1 MADKFLIID
10 GSSLIHRAFFALPPL
25 TNRKG
30 QHTGAVYGFLRMF
43 HKLLQDVQPR
53 WVAAA
58 FDKSRKTF
66 RSKLYADYKGQRKP
80 TPPELKEQFPLCMEV
95 LQSMGIPA
103 LELDDYEADDI
114 IGTFAKKADPEVE
127 VYIVTGDRDEL
138 QLIDGRTRVMYT
150 KKGISDIKLYDKDA
164 FAEDYEGLVPLQL
177 IDLKGLMGDTS
188 DNIPGVPGVGPKTAL
203 KLIAEYGSV
212 ENVLEHIEEIKGKS
226 LKEKLANNKEQALL
240 SKELATIYTEVPGL
254 DLALDAYA
262 LKPLEETARQLMAD
276 LEFRG
281 FFNQFGQ
288 IMGVASGAGE
298 GAAAAVPAAAENAG
312 NTADGTPAPDA
323 GAKSAANADREV
335 SLFASEAAENT
346 AAVQTDGAEPA
357 AVPGGGMDSLFGT
370 VVPAAAVKP
379 VDTAGQWQEAA
390 TAMDDAK
397 TVWFITETAGEIPDL
412 HFVTARVLYEGQEYL
427 VGGEEALAAFTQ
439 WLGSAPNPKRT
450 ADSKEVYRTCFC
462 QGTEPHNI
470 IEDITLAAYLDD
482 PGRSG
487 YALADLAWHYLG
499 QDRTPDCHTLVQVAE
514 AVGQALQD
522 KELTKLYKE
531 IELPLA
537 PVLARMELAGVAADG
552 EKLDALSK
560 EMAGQ
565 LTRLEELAREQAG
578 DPGFNPNST
587 KQLGVVLFEKLGL
600 PVIKKTKT
608 GYSTD
613 VKVLEELKGKHP
625 LVDTILQY
633 RVLAKLQSTYLE
645 GLKPLINKT
654 TGRIHTH
661 FRQTVTVTGRLSS
674 TDPNLQN
681 IPTRTETGRGIR
693 ALFVP
698 GEGYDWLM
706 SCDYSQIELRIL
718 AHVAQDPLMLEA
730 FRENQDVH
738 ARTASE
744 VFGVPLELVSHE
756 MRGRAKAVNF
766 GIVYGIS
773 DFGLAVQLGC
783 SRKEAGEFIENYLAR
798 YQGVKEYMERMKA
811 LARSQGYVSTLLGRR
826 RYLPDINNRN
836 FNLRSF
842 AERTAINTPIQGT
855 AADIMKLAM
864 LRVDAALRKSGLSSR
879 VLLQVHDELVL
890 EVKEAEREA
899 TAALVQTEMQNA
911 FKLDVPLLA
920 EVNYGK
926 DWAEAK

>member
-66 RSKLYADYKGQRKP
+66 RTKLFADYKGQRKP

-95 LQSMGIPA
+95 LESMGIPA

-114 IGTFAKKADPEVE
+114 IGTFAKKADPSVE

-138 QLIDGRTRVMYT
+138 QLIDDRTRVMYT
-150 KKGISDIKLYDKDA
+150 KKGISDIKLYDKEA

-212 ENVLEHIEEIKGKS
+212 EKVLEHIPEVKGKS
-226 LKEKLANNKEQALL
+226 LKEKLENNKEQALL
-240 SKELATIYTEVPGL
+240 SKELATICTEVPGL
-254 DLALDAYA
+254 ELDLAAYA
-262 LKPLEETARQLMAD
+262 LKPLEEKARTMMAD
-276 LEFRG
+276 LEFRN
-281 FFNQFGQ
+281 FFQQFAQ
-288 IMGVASGAGE
+288 IMGEAPALVNESNAAAGNVSNTVSASGT
-298 GAAAAVPAAAENAG
+298 V
-312 NTADGTPAPDA
+312 
-323 GAKSAANADREV
+323 ADREKSGKTGNGKTGNDDGTRTGAGQ
-335 SLFASEAAENT
+335 SLFD
-346 AAVQTDGAEPA
+346 DGM
-357 AVPGGGMDSLFGT
+357 GSLFGT
-370 VVPAAAVKP
+370 LVPAAAV
-379 VDTAGQWQEAA
+379 QEIITEAEWIGLVSRIDKEE
-390 TAMDDAK
+390 MI
-397 TVWFITETAGEIPDL
+397 WFMTETAGEIPNL
-412 HFVTARVLYEGQEYL
+412 QFASAQLLTAGQEYKIS
-427 VGGEEALAAFTQ
+427 GEALSAFTS
-439 WLGSAPNPKRT
+439 WLAEAPNPKGT
-450 ADSKEVYRTCFC
+450 TDSKEVYRICFC
-462 QGTEPHNI
+462 QKVEPHNI
-470 IEDITLAAYLDD
+470 IEDISLAAYLDD
-482 PGRSG
+482 PGRSS
-487 YALADLAWHYLG
+487 YALSDLAWHYLG
-499 QDRTPDCHTLVQVAE
+499 QDRTPDCHALAQVAE
-514 AVGQALQD
+514 ALNQALQD
-522 KELTKLYKE
+522 KELTSLYKE
-531 IELPLA
+531 MELPLA
-537 PVLARMELAGVAADG
+537 PVLARMELAGVTADG
-552 EKLDALSK
+552 QKLDMVSA
-560 EMAGQ
+560 EMAEKIRG
-565 LTRLEELAREQAG
+565 LEDLAKEQAE
-578 DPGFNPNST
+578 DPAFNPNSP

-613 VKVLEELKGKHP
+613 VKVLEELQGQHP

-633 RVLAKLQSTYLE
+633 RVLAKLHSTYLE

-661 FRQTVTVTGRLSS
+661 FQQTVTVTGRLSS

-681 IPTRTETGRGIR
+681 IPTRTEAGKGIR

-698 GEGYDWLM
+698 GPGYDWLM

-718 AHVAQDPLMLEA
+718 AHVAQDPLMLES

-744 VFGVPLELVSHE
+744 VFGVPLDLVSHE
-756 MRGRAKAVNF
+756 MRSRAKAVNF

-773 DFGLAVQLGC
+773 DFGLARQLGC

-798 YQGVKEYMERMKA
+798 YQGVKEYMERMKS
-811 LARSQGYVSTLLGRR
+811 LAREQGFVSTLLGRR

-864 LRVDAALRKSGLSSR
+864 LRVDKALQNSGLASR

-899 TAALVQTEMQNA
+899 TAALVQQEMQNA
-911 FKLDVPLLA
+911 FTLDVPLLA

-926 DWAEAK
+926 NWAAAK

>member
-53 WVAAA
+53 CVAAA

-66 RSKLYADYKGQRKP
+66 RTKLFADYKGQRKP

-95 LQSMGIPA
+95 LESMGIPA

-114 IGTFAKKADPEVE
+114 IGTFAKKADPSVE

-138 QLIDGRTRVMYT
+138 QLIDDRTRVMYT
-150 KKGISDIKLYDKDA
+150 KKGISDIKLYDKEA

-212 ENVLEHIEEIKGKS
+212 EKVLEHIPEVKGKS
-226 LKEKLANNKEQALL
+226 LKEKLENNKEQALL
-240 SKELATIYTEVPGL
+240 SKELATICTEVPGL
-254 DLALDAYA
+254 ELDLSAYS
-262 LKPLEETARQLMAD
+262 LKPLEEKARTMMAD
-276 LEFRG
+276 LEFRN
-281 FFNQFGQ
+281 FFQQFAQ
-288 IMGVASGAGE
+288 IMGEASTLANE
-298 GAAAAVPAAAENAG
+298 SNAAAG
-312 NTADGTPAPDA
+312 NVSNTVSGSGTVADGEKSGKTGNGKTGNDDGTRTEA
-323 GAKSAANADREV
+323 GQ
-335 SLFASEAAENT
+335 SLFD
-346 AAVQTDGAEPA
+346 DGM
-357 AVPGGGMDSLFGT
+357 GSLFGT
-370 VVPAAAVKP
+370 LVPAAAVKEIITEEEGIGL
-379 VDTAGQWQEAA
+379 VSRIDKEE
-390 TAMDDAK
+390 MI
-397 TVWFITETAGEIPDL
+397 WFMTETAGEIPNL
-412 HFVTARVLYEGQEYL
+412 QFASVQLLTAGQEYKIT
-427 VGGEEALAAFTQ
+427 GEALSAFTS
-439 WLGSAPNPKRT
+439 WLAEAPNPKGT
-450 ADSKEVYRTCFC
+450 TDSKEVYRICFC
-462 QGTEPHNI
+462 QKVEPHNI
-470 IEDITLAAYLDD
+470 IEDISLAAYLDD
-482 PGRSG
+482 PGRSS
-487 YALADLAWHYLG
+487 YALSDLAWHYLG
-499 QDRTPDCHTLVQVAE
+499 QDRTPDCHALAQVAG
-514 AVGQALQD
+514 ALNQALQD
-522 KELTKLYKE
+522 KELTSLYKE
-531 IELPLA
+531 MELPLA
-537 PVLARMELAGVAADG
+537 PVLARMELAGVTADG
-552 EKLDALSK
+552 QKLDMVSA
-560 EMAGQ
+560 EMAEKIRG
-565 LTRLEELAREQAG
+565 LEDLAKEQAE
-578 DPGFNPNST
+578 DPAFNPNSP

-613 VKVLEELKGKHP
+613 VKVLEELQGQHP

-633 RVLAKLQSTYLE
+633 RVLAKLHSTYLE

-661 FRQTVTVTGRLSS
+661 FQQTVTVTGRLSS

-681 IPTRTETGRGIR
+681 IPTRTEAGKGIR

-698 GEGYDWLM
+698 GPGYDWLM

-718 AHVAQDPLMLEA
+718 AHVAQDPLMLGS

-744 VFGVPLELVSHE
+744 VFGVPLDLVSHE
-756 MRGRAKAVNF
+756 MRSRAKAVNF

-773 DFGLAVQLGC
+773 DFGLARQLGC

-798 YQGVKEYMERMKA
+798 YQGVKEYMERMKS
-811 LARSQGYVSTLLGRR
+811 LAREQGFVSTLLGRR

-864 LRVDAALRKSGLSSR
+864 LRVDKALQNSGLASR

-899 TAALVQTEMQNA
+899 TAALVQQEMQNA
-911 FKLDVPLLA
+911 FTLDVPLLA

-926 DWAEAK
+926 NWAAAK

>member
-1 MADKFLIID
+1 MSDKFLVID

-25 TNRKG
+25 TTRKG

-43 HKLLQDVQPR
+43 HKLLQDVKPR

-58 FDKSRKTF
+58 FDKSRITF
-66 RSKLYADYKGQRKP
+66 RTKLYADYKGQRKP

-95 LQSMGIPA
+95 LRSMGVPA

-114 IGTFAKKADPEVE
+114 IGTFAKKLDPGLEVF
-127 VYIVTGDRDEL
+127 IVTGDRDEL
-138 QLIDGRTRVMYT
+138 QLIDDRTRVMYT
-150 KKGISDIKLYDKDA
+150 KKGISDIKLYDKES

-212 ENVLEHIEEIKGKS
+212 ENVMSHIEEVKGKS

-254 DLALDAYA
+254 DLTLDAYT
-262 LKPLEETARQLMAD
+262 LKPLEGKTRQLMAD

-288 IMGVASGAGE
+288 IMGIASDVERGVAGGTEAE
-298 GAAAAVPAAAENAG
+298 GMKPAVKSVVPGNAAAGNMEKLFAAADNRNARNAG
-312 NTADGTPAPDA
+312 PETALVPDDGM
-323 GAKSAANADREV
+323 G
-335 SLFASEAAENT
+335 
-346 AAVQTDGAEPA
+346 
-357 AVPGGGMDSLFGT
+357 SLFGT
-370 VVPAAAVKP
+370 VVPAAQVKEI
-379 VDTAGQWQEAA
+379 DFAAQWQEVA
-390 TAMDDAK
+390 TEIDADPSAM
-397 TVWFITETAGEIPDL
+397 VWFMTETTGEIPHL
-412 HFVTARVLYEGQEYL
+412 QFAAARVLCGDREYL
-427 VGGEEALAAFTQ
+427 VSGSEALASFTG
-439 WLGSAPNPKRT
+439 WLAEAPNPKGT
-450 ADSKEVYRTCFC
+450 ADSKEVFRTCFC
-462 QGTEPHNI
+462 QGVEPQNI
-470 IEDITLAAYLDD
+470 IEDIVLGAYLDD
-482 PGRSG
+482 PGRSS
-487 YALADLAWHYLG
+487 YALADIAWHYLG
-499 QDRTPDCHTLVQVAE
+499 QDREPDCHTLVCVAE
-514 AVGQALQD
+514 AVNQALVD
-522 KELTKLYKE
+522 KELTQLYKE

-537 PVLARMELAGVAADG
+537 SVLARMELAGVAAD
-552 EKLDALSK
+552 EKKLDALSRD
-560 EMAGQ
+560 MAGK
-565 LTRLEELAREQAG
+565 LARLEDLAKEQAG
-578 DPGFNPNST
+578 DPGFNPNSP

-600 PVIKKTKT
+600 PVVKKTKT

-613 VKVLEELKGKHP
+613 VKVLEELRGKHP

-633 RVLAKLQSTYLE
+633 RALAKLHSTYLE
-645 GLKPLINKT
+645 GLKPLINRT

-661 FRQTVTVTGRLSS
+661 FQQTVTVTGRLSS

-718 AHVAQDPLMLEA
+718 AHVAQDPLMLES

-744 VFGVPLELVSHE
+744 VFGMPLDQVSPE
-756 MRGRAKAVNF
+756 MRRRAKAVNF

-783 SRKEAGEFIENYLAR
+783 SRQEAGEFIKN
-798 YQGVKEYMERMKA
+798 
-811 LARSQGYVSTLLGRR
+811 
-826 RYLPDINNRN
+826 
-836 FNLRSF
+836 
-842 AERTAINTPIQGT
+842 
-855 AADIMKLAM
+855 
-864 LRVDAALRKSGLSSR
+864 
-879 VLLQVHDELVL
+879 
-890 EVKEAEREA
+890 
-899 TAALVQTEMQNA
+899 
-911 FKLDVPLLA
+911 
-920 EVNYGK
+920 
-926 DWAEAK
+926 

>member
-66 RSKLYADYKGQRKP
+66 RNKLFADYKGQRKP

-114 IGTFAKKADPEVE
+114 IGTFAKKADPAVE

-150 KKGISDIKLYDKDA
+150 KKGISDIKLYDEAA
-164 FAEDYEGLVPLQL
+164 FAEYYEGLVPLQL

-212 ENVLEHIEEIKGKS
+212 ENVLEHVEEIKGKS
-226 LKEKLANNKEQALL
+226 LQDKLSNNKEQALL

-254 DLALDAYA
+254 DLVMDSYT
-262 LKPLEETARQLMAD
+262 LKPLEEKARQMLAD

-281 FFNQFGQ
+281 FFDQFGQ
-288 IMGVASGAGE
+288 IMGI
-298 GAAAAVPAAAENAG
+298 AAEAG
-312 NTADGTPAPDA
+312 DGAVTEDTASAPD
-323 GAKSAANADREV
+323 E
-335 SLFASEAAENT
+335 
-346 AAVQTDGAEPA
+346 
-357 AVPGGGMDSLFGT
+357 GMGSLFGT
-370 VVPAAAVKP
+370 IVPAAAVKQI
-379 VDTAGQWQEAA
+379 DTAIQWQEAA
-390 TAMDDAK
+390 AVMNSSQI
-397 TVWFITETAGEIPDL
+397 VWFLAKTAGEIPNL
-412 HFVTARVLYEGQEYL
+412 RFAAVRVLYEGQEYCIS
-427 VGGEEALAAFTQ
+427 GAEALAAFTR
-439 WLGSAPNPKRT
+439 WLGSAPNPKGT
-450 ADSKEVYRTCFC
+450 AGSKEVYRTCYC
-462 QGTEPHNI
+462 QGVEPQNI

-487 YALADLAWHYLG
+487 YALGDLAWHYLG
-499 QDRTPDCHTLVQVAE
+499 QDRTEDCHTLAKVAE
-514 AVGQALQD
+514 AVKQALQD
-522 KELTKLYKE
+522 KELIKVYKE

-537 PVLARMELAGVAADG
+537 PVLAQMELAGVTVD
-552 EKLDALSK
+552 EKKLDSVSSD
-560 EMAGQ
+560 MAKQ
-565 LTRLEELAREQAG
+565 LDHLEELAREQAG

-645 GLKPLINKT
+645 GMKPLINKT

-681 IPTRTETGRGIR
+681 IPTRTEIGRGIR
-693 ALFVP
+693 TLFVP
-698 GEGYDWLM
+698 GKEYDWLM

-718 AHVAQDPLMLEA
+718 AHVAQDPLMLES

-798 YQGVKEYMERMKA
+798 YKGVKEYMEGMKA

-864 LRVDAALRKSGLSSR
+864 LRVDTALRQSGLSSR

-926 DWAEAK
+926 DWADAK

>member
-1 MADKFLIID
+1 MSDKFLVID

-25 TNRKG
+25 TTRKG

-43 HKLLQDVQPR
+43 HKLLQDVKPR

-66 RSKLYADYKGQRKP
+66 RTKLYADYKGQRKP

-114 IGTFAKKADPEVE
+114 IGTFAKKADPSVE

-138 QLIDGRTRVMYT
+138 QLIDDRTRVMYT
-150 KKGISDIKLYDKDA
+150 KKGISDIKLYDKAA

-203 KLIAEYGSV
+203 KLIGEYGSV
-212 ENVLEHIEEIKGKS
+212 ENVLEHVEEVKGKS
-226 LKEKLANNKEQALL
+226 LKEKLAGNKEQALL

-254 DLALDAYA
+254 DLQLDSYA
-262 LKPLEETARQLMAD
+262 LKPLEEKARQLLAD

-288 IMGVASGAGE
+288 IMGVAEGVDVPSAVAARGNVSSSDSSVAKNENTQKGAAE
-298 GAAAAVPAAAENAG
+298 GNLFAAAASGNGAENQS
-312 NTADGTPAPDA
+312 ADINRV
-323 GAKSAANADREV
+323 SAVAD
-335 SLFASEAAENT
+335 
-346 AAVQTDGAEPA
+346 DGM
-357 AVPGGGMDSLFGT
+357 GSLFGT
-370 VVPAAAVKP
+370 VVAAAEVKKIGF
-379 VDTAGQWQEAA
+379 AAQWQEAA
-390 TAMDDAK
+390 ASMDPSQM
-397 TVWFITETAGEIPDL
+397 VWFMTETAGEIPNL
-412 HFVTARVLYEGQEYL
+412 QFISARVLCGEQEYL
-427 VGGEEALAAFTQ
+427 LSGTEALVAFTQ
-439 WLGSAPNPKRT
+439 WLGKAPNPKGT
-450 ADSKEVYRTCFC
+450 AGSKEVFRTCFC
-462 QGTEPHNI
+462 QHVEPVNI

-487 YALADLAWHYLG
+487 YALTDLAWHYLG
-499 QDRTPDCHTLVQVAE
+499 QDRTPDCHTLVRVAE
-514 AVGQALQD
+514 VVKQALQD
-522 KELTKLYKE
+522 KELTNLYKE

-537 PVLARMELAGVAADG
+537 RVLAKLELAGVSVD
-552 EKLDALSK
+552 ETKLDTMSR
-560 EMAGQ
+560 EMAKNILG
-565 LTRLEELAREQAG
+565 LEELARLQAE
-578 DPGFNPNST
+578 DPGFNPNSP

-613 VKVLEELKGKHP
+613 VKVLEELRDKHP
-625 LVDTILQY
+625 LVETILQY

-645 GLKPLINKT
+645 GLKPLINRT

-661 FRQTVTVTGRLSS
+661 FQQTVTVTGRLSS

-681 IPTRTETGRGIR
+681 IPTRTDIGREIR

-718 AHVAQDPLMLEA
+718 AHVAQDPLMLES

-744 VFGVPLELVSHE
+744 VFGMPLDQVSPE
-756 MRGRAKAVNF
+756 MRRRAKAVNF

-783 SRKEAGEFIENYLAR
+783 SRQEAGEFIKHYLER
-798 YQGVKEYMERMKA
+798 YQGVKEYMERIKA

-864 LRVDAALRKSGLSSR
+864 LRVDAALQQSGLSSR

-920 EVNYGK
+920 DVNYGK
-926 DWAEAK
+926 DWASAK

>member
-66 RSKLYADYKGQRKP
+66 RTKLFADYKGQRKP

-95 LQSMGIPA
+95 LESMGIPA

-114 IGTFAKKADPEVE
+114 IGTFAKKADPSVE

-138 QLIDGRTRVMYT
+138 QLIDDRTRVMYT
-150 KKGISDIKLYDKDA
+150 KKGISDIKLYDKEA

-212 ENVLEHIEEIKGKS
+212 EKVLEHIPEVKGKS
-226 LKEKLANNKEQALL
+226 LKEKLENNKEQALL
-240 SKELATIYTEVPGL
+240 SKELATICTEVPGL
-254 DLALDAYA
+254 ELDLSAYA
-262 LKPLEETARQLMAD
+262 LKPLEEKARTMMAD
-276 LEFRG
+276 LEFRN
-281 FFNQFGQ
+281 FFQQFAQ
-288 IMGVASGAGE
+288 IMGEAPTMANESNAAAGNVSNTVSGSGTVADGEKRGKTGNGKTGNDDETRTGAGQ
-298 GAAAAVPAAAENAG
+298 
-312 NTADGTPAPDA
+312 
-323 GAKSAANADREV
+323 
-335 SLFASEAAENT
+335 SLFD
-346 AAVQTDGAEPA
+346 DGM
-357 AVPGGGMDSLFGT
+357 GSLFGT
-370 VVPAAAVKP
+370 LVPAAAV
-379 VDTAGQWQEAA
+379 QEIA
-390 TAMDDAK
+390 TEAEWIRLVSRIDKEEMI
-397 TVWFITETAGEIPDL
+397 WFMTETAGEIPDL
-412 HFVTARVLYEGQEYL
+412 QFASAQLLTAGQEYKIT
-427 VGGEEALAAFTQ
+427 GEALSAFTS
-439 WLGSAPNPKRT
+439 WLAEATNPKGT
-450 ADSKEVYRTCFC
+450 TDSKEVYRICFC
-462 QGTEPHNI
+462 QKVEPRNI
-470 IEDITLAAYLDD
+470 IEDISLAAYLDD
-482 PGRSG
+482 PGRSS
-487 YALADLAWHYLG
+487 YALSDLAWHYLG
-499 QDRTPDCHTLVQVAE
+499 QDRTPDCHALAQVAE
-514 AVGQALQD
+514 ALNQALQD
-522 KELTKLYKE
+522 KELTSLYKE
-531 IELPLA
+531 MELPLA
-537 PVLARMELAGVAADG
+537 PVLARMELAGVTADG
-552 EKLDALSK
+552 QKLDMVSA
-560 EMAGQ
+560 EMAEKIRG
-565 LTRLEELAREQAG
+565 LEDLAKEQAE
-578 DPGFNPNST
+578 DPAFNPNSP

-613 VKVLEELKGKHP
+613 VKVLEELQGQHP

-633 RVLAKLQSTYLE
+633 RVLAKLHSTYLE

-661 FRQTVTVTGRLSS
+661 FQQTVTVTGRLSS

-681 IPTRTETGRGIR
+681 IPTRTEAGKGIR

-698 GEGYDWLM
+698 GPGYDWLM

-718 AHVAQDPLMLEA
+718 AHVAQDPLMLES

-744 VFGVPLELVSHE
+744 VFGVPLDLVSHE
-756 MRGRAKAVNF
+756 MRSRAKAVNF

-773 DFGLAVQLGC
+773 DFGLARQLGC

-798 YQGVKEYMERMKA
+798 YQGVKEYMERMKS
-811 LARSQGYVSTLLGRR
+811 LAREQGFVSTLLGRR

-864 LRVDAALRKSGLSSR
+864 LRVDKALQNSGLASR

-899 TAALVQTEMQNA
+899 TAALVQQEMQNA
-911 FKLDVPLLA
+911 FTLDVPLLA
-920 EVNYGK
+920 EVSYGK
-926 DWAEAK
+926 DWADAK

>member
-66 RSKLYADYKGQRKP
+66 RTKLFADYKGQRKP

-95 LQSMGIPA
+95 LRSMGIPA

-114 IGTFAKKADPEVE
+114 IGTFAKKADPSVE

-138 QLIDGRTRVMYT
+138 QLIDDRTRVMYT
-150 KKGISDIKLYDKDA
+150 KKGISDIKLYDKEA

-212 ENVLEHIEEIKGKS
+212 EKVLEHIPEVKGKS
-226 LKEKLANNKEQALL
+226 LKEKLENNKEQALL
-240 SKELATIYTEVPGL
+240 SKELATICTEVPGL
-254 DLALDAYA
+254 ELDLAAYA
-262 LKPLEETARQLMAD
+262 LKPLEEKARTMMAD
-276 LEFRG
+276 LEFRN
-281 FFNQFGQ
+281 FFQQFAQ
-288 IMGVASGAGE
+288 IMGEASALVNESNAAAGNVIEAVSASGD
-298 GAAAAVPAAAENAG
+298 V
-312 NTADGTPAPDA
+312 
-323 GAKSAANADREV
+323 ADREKRGKTGNGKTGNDDGTRTGAGQ
-335 SLFASEAAENT
+335 SLFD
-346 AAVQTDGAEPA
+346 DGM
-357 AVPGGGMDSLFGT
+357 GSLFGT
-370 VVPAAAVKP
+370 LVPAAAV
-379 VDTAGQWQEAA
+379 QEIITEAEWIGLVSRIDKEE
-390 TAMDDAK
+390 MI
-397 TVWFITETAGEIPDL
+397 WFMTETAGEIPDL
-412 HFVTARVLYEGQEYL
+412 QFASAQLLTAGQEYKIT
-427 VGGEEALAAFTQ
+427 GEALSAFTS
-439 WLGSAPNPKRT
+439 WLAEAPNPKGT
-450 ADSKEVYRTCFC
+450 TDSKEVYRICFC
-462 QGTEPHNI
+462 QKVEPRNI
-470 IEDITLAAYLDD
+470 IEDISLAAYLDD
-482 PGRSG
+482 PGRSS
-487 YALADLAWHYLG
+487 YALSDLAWHYLG
-499 QDRTPDCHTLVQVAE
+499 QDRTPDCHALAQVAE
-514 AVGQALQD
+514 ALNQALQD
-522 KELTKLYKE
+522 KELTSLYKE
-531 IELPLA
+531 MELPLA
-537 PVLARMELAGVAADG
+537 PVLARMELAGVTADG
-552 EKLDALSK
+552 QKLDMVSR
-560 EMAGQ
+560 EMAEKIRG
-565 LTRLEELAREQAG
+565 LEDLAKEQAE
-578 DPGFNPNST
+578 DPAFNPNSP

-613 VKVLEELKGKHP
+613 VKVLEELQGQHP

-633 RVLAKLQSTYLE
+633 RVLAKLHSTYLE

-661 FRQTVTVTGRLSS
+661 FQQTVTVTGRLSS

-681 IPTRTETGRGIR
+681 IPTRTEAGKGIR

-698 GEGYDWLM
+698 GLGYDWLM

-718 AHVAQDPLMLEA
+718 AHVAQDPLMLES

-744 VFGVPLELVSHE
+744 VFGVPLNLVSHE
-756 MRGRAKAVNF
+756 MRSRAKAVNF

-773 DFGLAVQLGC
+773 DFGLARQLGC

-798 YQGVKEYMERMKA
+798 YQGVKEYMERMKS
-811 LARSQGYVSTLLGRR
+811 LAREQGFVSTLLGRR

-864 LRVDAALRKSGLSSR
+864 LRVDKALQNSGLASR

-899 TAALVQTEMQNA
+899 TAALVQQEMQNA
-911 FKLDVPLLA
+911 FTLDVPLLA

-926 DWAEAK
+926 NWAAAK

>member
-66 RSKLYADYKGQRKP
+66 RTKLFADYKGQRKP

-95 LQSMGIPA
+95 LRSMGIPA

-114 IGTFAKKADPEVE
+114 IGTFAKKADPSVE

-138 QLIDGRTRVMYT
+138 QLIDDRTRVMYT
-150 KKGISDIKLYDKDA
+150 KKGISDIKLYDKEA

-212 ENVLEHIEEIKGKS
+212 EKVLEHIPEVKGKS
-226 LKEKLANNKEQALL
+226 LKEKLENNKEQALL
-240 SKELATIYTEVPGL
+240 SKELATICTEVPGL
-254 DLALDAYA
+254 ELDLSAYA
-262 LKPLEETARQLMAD
+262 LKPLEEKARTMMAD
-276 LEFRG
+276 LEFRN
-281 FFNQFGQ
+281 FFQQFAQ
-288 IMGVASGAGE
+288 IMGEASALVNESNAAAGNMSNTVSASGD
-298 GAAAAVPAAAENAG
+298 V
-312 NTADGTPAPDA
+312 ADGEKSGKTGNGKTGNDDETRTGA
-323 GAKSAANADREV
+323 GQ
-335 SLFASEAAENT
+335 SLFD
-346 AAVQTDGAEPA
+346 DGM
-357 AVPGGGMDSLFGT
+357 GSLFGT
-370 VVPAAAVKP
+370 LVPAAAV
-379 VDTAGQWQEAA
+379 QEIA
-390 TAMDDAK
+390 TEAEWIRLVSRIHKEEMI
-397 TVWFITETAGEIPDL
+397 WFMTETAGEIPNL
-412 HFVTARVLYEGQEYL
+412 QFASAQLLTAGQEYKIT
-427 VGGEEALAAFTQ
+427 GEALSAFTS
-439 WLGSAPNPKRT
+439 WLAEAPNPKGT
-450 ADSKEVYRTCFC
+450 TDSKEVYRICFC
-462 QGTEPHNI
+462 QKVEPRNI
-470 IEDITLAAYLDD
+470 IEDISLAAYLDD
-482 PGRSG
+482 PGRSS
-487 YALADLAWHYLG
+487 YALSDLAWHYLG
-499 QDRTPDCHTLVQVAE
+499 QDRTPDCHALAQVAE
-514 AVGQALQD
+514 ALNQALQD
-522 KELTKLYKE
+522 KELTSLYKE
-531 IELPLA
+531 MELPLA
-537 PVLARMELAGVAADG
+537 PVLARMELAGVTADG
-552 EKLDALSK
+552 QKLDMVSA
-560 EMAGQ
+560 EMAEKIRG
-565 LTRLEELAREQAG
+565 LEDLAKEQAE
-578 DPGFNPNST
+578 DPGFNPNSP

-600 PVIKKTKT
+600 PVVKKTKT

-613 VKVLEELKGKHP
+613 VKVLEELQGQHP

-633 RVLAKLQSTYLE
+633 RVLAKLHSTYLE

-661 FRQTVTVTGRLSS
+661 FQQTVTVTGRLSS

-681 IPTRTETGRGIR
+681 IPTRTEAGKGIR

-698 GEGYDWLM
+698 GPGYDWLM

-718 AHVAQDPLMLEA
+718 AHVAQDPLMLES

-744 VFGVPLELVSHE
+744 VFGVPLDLVSHE
-756 MRGRAKAVNF
+756 MRSRAKAVNF

-773 DFGLAVQLGC
+773 DFGLARQLGC

-798 YQGVKEYMERMKA
+798 YQGVKEYMERMKS
-811 LARSQGYVSTLLGRR
+811 LAREQGFVSTLLGRR

-864 LRVDAALRKSGLSSR
+864 LRVDKALQNSGLASR

-899 TAALVQTEMQNA
+899 TAALVQQEMQNA
-911 FKLDVPLLA
+911 FTLDVPLLA
-920 EVNYGK
+920 EVSYGK
-926 DWAEAK
+926 DWADAK

>member
-1 MADKFLIID
+1 MSDKFLVID

-25 TNRKG
+25 TTRKG

-43 HKLLQDVQPR
+43 HKLLQDVKPR

-58 FDKSRKTF
+58 FDKSRITF
-66 RSKLYADYKGQRKP
+66 RTKLYADYKGQRKP

-95 LQSMGIPA
+95 LRSMGVPA

-114 IGTFAKKADPEVE
+114 IGTFAKKLDPGLEVF
-127 VYIVTGDRDEL
+127 IVTGDRDEL
-138 QLIDGRTRVMYT
+138 QLIDDRTRVMYT
-150 KKGISDIKLYDKDA
+150 KKGISDIKLYDKES

-212 ENVLEHIEEIKGKS
+212 ENVMSHIEEVKGKS

-254 DLALDAYA
+254 DLTLDAYT
-262 LKPLEETARQLMAD
+262 LKPLEGKTRQLMAD

-288 IMGVASGAGE
+288 IMGIASDVERGVAGGTEAE
-298 GAAAAVPAAAENAG
+298 GMKPAVKSVVPGNAAAGNMEKLFAAADNRNARNAG
-312 NTADGTPAPDA
+312 PETALVPDDGM
-323 GAKSAANADREV
+323 G
-335 SLFASEAAENT
+335 
-346 AAVQTDGAEPA
+346 
-357 AVPGGGMDSLFGT
+357 SLFGT
-370 VVPAAAVKP
+370 VVPAAQVKEI
-379 VDTAGQWQEAA
+379 DFAAQWQEVA
-390 TAMDDAK
+390 TEIDADPSAM
-397 TVWFITETAGEIPDL
+397 VWFMTETTGEIPHL
-412 HFVTARVLYEGQEYL
+412 QFAAARVLCGDREYL
-427 VGGEEALAAFTQ
+427 VSGSEALASFTG
-439 WLGSAPNPKRT
+439 WLAEAPNPKGT
-450 ADSKEVYRTCFC
+450 ADSKEVFRTCFC
-462 QGTEPHNI
+462 QGVEPQNI
-470 IEDITLAAYLDD
+470 IEDIVLGAYLDD
-482 PGRSG
+482 PGRSS
-487 YALADLAWHYLG
+487 YALADIAWHYLG
-499 QDRTPDCHTLVQVAE
+499 QDREPDCHTLVCVAE
-514 AVGQALQD
+514 AVNQALVD
-522 KELTKLYKE
+522 KELTQLYKE

-537 PVLARMELAGVAADG
+537 SVLARMELAGVAAD
-552 EKLDALSK
+552 EKKLDALSRD
-560 EMAGQ
+560 MAGK
-565 LTRLEELAREQAG
+565 LARLEDLAKEQAG
-578 DPGFNPNST
+578 DPGFNPNSP

-600 PVIKKTKT
+600 PVVKKTKT

-613 VKVLEELKGKHP
+613 VKVLEELRAKHP

-633 RVLAKLQSTYLE
+633 RALAKPHSTYLV
-645 GLKPLINKT
+645 GLKPLINRT

-661 FRQTVTVTGRLSS
+661 FQQTVTVTGRLSS

-698 GEGYDWLM
+698 GEGYDWLL

-718 AHVAQDPLMLEA
+718 AHVSQDPLMLES

-744 VFGVPLELVSHE
+744 VFGVPLDLVSHE

-783 SRKEAGEFIENYLAR
+783 SRKEASEFIENYLSR
-798 YQGVKEYMERMKA
+798 YKGVKEYMERMKA
-811 LARSQGYVSTLLGRR
+811 LARSQGYVTTLLGRR

-864 LRVDAALRKSGLSSR
+864 LRVDAALRKSGLSFQ

-899 TAALVQTEMQNA
+899 AAALVQTEMQNA

-926 DWAEAK
+926 DWASAK

>member
-66 RSKLYADYKGQRKP
+66 RTKLFADYKGQRKP

-95 LQSMGIPA
+95 LESMGIPA

-114 IGTFAKKADPEVE
+114 IGTFAKKADPSVE

-138 QLIDGRTRVMYT
+138 QLIDDRTRVMYT
-150 KKGISDIKLYDKDA
+150 KKGISDIKLYDKEA

-212 ENVLEHIEEIKGKS
+212 EKVLEHIPEVKGKS
-226 LKEKLANNKEQALL
+226 LKEKLENNKEQALL
-240 SKELATIYTEVPGL
+240 SKELATICTEVPGL
-254 DLALDAYA
+254 ELDLSAYS
-262 LKPLEETARQLMAD
+262 LKPLEEKARTMMAD
-276 LEFRG
+276 LEFRN
-281 FFNQFGQ
+281 FFQQFAQ
-288 IMGVASGAGE
+288 IMGEASALVNE
-298 GAAAAVPAAAENAG
+298 SNAAAG
-312 NTADGTPAPDA
+312 NVSNTVSGSGTVADGEKSGKTGNGKTGNDDGTRTEA
-323 GAKSAANADREV
+323 GQ
-335 SLFASEAAENT
+335 SLFD
-346 AAVQTDGAEPA
+346 DGM
-357 AVPGGGMDSLFGT
+357 GSLFGT
-370 VVPAAAVKP
+370 LVPAAAVKEIITEEEWIGL
-379 VDTAGQWQEAA
+379 VSRIDKEE
-390 TAMDDAK
+390 MI
-397 TVWFITETAGEIPDL
+397 WFMTETAGEIPNL
-412 HFVTARVLYEGQEYL
+412 QFASVQLLTAGQEYKIT
-427 VGGEEALAAFTQ
+427 GEALSAFTS
-439 WLGSAPNPKRT
+439 WLAEAPNPKGT
-450 ADSKEVYRTCFC
+450 TDSKEVYRICFC
-462 QGTEPHNI
+462 QKVEPHNI
-470 IEDITLAAYLDD
+470 IEDISLAAYLDD
-482 PGRSG
+482 PGRSS
-487 YALADLAWHYLG
+487 YALSDLAWHYLG
-499 QDRTPDCHTLVQVAE
+499 QDRTPDCHALAQVAE
-514 AVGQALQD
+514 ALNQALQD
-522 KELTKLYKE
+522 KELTSLYKE
-531 IELPLA
+531 MELPLA
-537 PVLARMELAGVAADG
+537 PVLARMELAGVTADG
-552 EKLDALSK
+552 QKLDMVSA
-560 EMAGQ
+560 EMAEKIRG
-565 LTRLEELAREQAG
+565 LEDLAKEQAE
-578 DPGFNPNST
+578 DPAFNPNSP

-613 VKVLEELKGKHP
+613 VKVLEELQGQHP

-633 RVLAKLQSTYLE
+633 RVLAKLHSTYLE

-661 FRQTVTVTGRLSS
+661 FQQTVTVTGRLSS

-681 IPTRTETGRGIR
+681 IPTRTEAGKGIR

-698 GEGYDWLM
+698 GPGYDWLM

-718 AHVAQDPLMLEA
+718 AHVAQDPLMLES

-744 VFGVPLELVSHE
+744 VFGVPLDLVSHE
-756 MRGRAKAVNF
+756 MRSRAKAVNF

-773 DFGLAVQLGC
+773 DFGLARQLGC

-798 YQGVKEYMERMKA
+798 YQGVKEYMERMKS
-811 LARSQGYVSTLLGRR
+811 LAREQGFVSTLLGRR

-864 LRVDAALRKSGLSSR
+864 LRVDKALQNSGLASR

-899 TAALVQTEMQNA
+899 TAALVQQEMQNA
-911 FKLDVPLLA
+911 FTLDVPLLA

-926 DWAEAK
+926 NWAAAK

>member
-66 RSKLYADYKGQRKP
+66 RTKLFADYKGQRKP

-95 LQSMGIPA
+95 LESMGIPA

-114 IGTFAKKADPEVE
+114 IGTFAKKADPSVE

-138 QLIDGRTRVMYT
+138 QLIDDRTRVMYT
-150 KKGISDIKLYDKDA
+150 KKGISDIKLYDKEA

-212 ENVLEHIEEIKGKS
+212 EKVLEHIPEVKGKS
-226 LKEKLANNKEQALL
+226 LKEKLENNKEQALL
-240 SKELATIYTEVPGL
+240 SKELATICTEVPGL
-254 DLALDAYA
+254 ELDLSAYS
-262 LKPLEETARQLMAD
+262 LKPLEEKARTMMAD
-276 LEFRG
+276 LEFRN
-281 FFNQFGQ
+281 FFQQFAQ
-288 IMGVASGAGE
+288 IMGEASTLANE
-298 GAAAAVPAAAENAG
+298 SNAAAG
-312 NTADGTPAPDA
+312 NVSNTVSGSGTVADGEKSGKTGNGKTGNDDGTRTEA
-323 GAKSAANADREV
+323 GQ
-335 SLFASEAAENT
+335 SLFD
-346 AAVQTDGAEPA
+346 DGM
-357 AVPGGGMDSLFGT
+357 GSLFGT
-370 VVPAAAVKP
+370 LVPAAAVKEIITEEEWIGL
-379 VDTAGQWQEAA
+379 VSRIDKEE
-390 TAMDDAK
+390 MI
-397 TVWFITETAGEIPDL
+397 WFMTETAGEIPNL
-412 HFVTARVLYEGQEYL
+412 QFASVQLLTAGQEYKIT
-427 VGGEEALAAFTQ
+427 GEALSAFTS
-439 WLGSAPNPKRT
+439 WLAEAPNPKGT
-450 ADSKEVYRTCFC
+450 TDSKEVYRICFC
-462 QGTEPHNI
+462 QKVEPHNI
-470 IEDITLAAYLDD
+470 IEDISLAAYLDD
-482 PGRSG
+482 PGRSS
-487 YALADLAWHYLG
+487 YALSDLAWHYLG
-499 QDRTPDCHTLVQVAE
+499 QDRTPDCHALAQVAE
-514 AVGQALQD
+514 ALNQALQD
-522 KELTKLYKE
+522 KELTSLYKE
-531 IELPLA
+531 MELPLA
-537 PVLARMELAGVAADG
+537 PVLARMELAGVTADG
-552 EKLDALSK
+552 QKLDMVSA
-560 EMAGQ
+560 EMAEKIRG
-565 LTRLEELAREQAG
+565 LEDLAKEQAE
-578 DPGFNPNST
+578 DPAFNPNSP

-600 PVIKKTKT
+600 PVVKKTKT

-613 VKVLEELKGKHP
+613 VKVLEELQGQHP

-633 RVLAKLQSTYLE
+633 RVLAKLHSTYLE

-661 FRQTVTVTGRLSS
+661 FQQTVTVTGRLSS

-681 IPTRTETGRGIR
+681 IPTRTEAGKGIR

-698 GEGYDWLM
+698 GPGYDWLM

-718 AHVAQDPLMLEA
+718 AHVAQDPLMLES

-744 VFGVPLELVSHE
+744 VFGVPLDLVSHE
-756 MRGRAKAVNF
+756 MRSRAKAVNF

-773 DFGLAVQLGC
+773 DFGLARQLGC

-798 YQGVKEYMERMKA
+798 YQGVKEYMERMKS
-811 LARSQGYVSTLLGRR
+811 LAREQGFVSTLLGRR
-826 RYLPDINNRN
+826 RYLLDINNRN

-864 LRVDAALRKSGLSSR
+864 LRVDKALQNSGLASR

-899 TAALVQTEMQNA
+899 TAALVQQEMQNA
-911 FKLDVPLLA
+911 FTLDVPLLA

-926 DWAEAK
+926 NWAAAK

>member
-66 RSKLYADYKGQRKP
+66 RTKLFADYKGQRKP

-95 LQSMGIPA
+95 LESMGIPA

-114 IGTFAKKADPEVE
+114 IGTFAKKADPSVE

-138 QLIDGRTRVMYT
+138 QLIDDRTRVMYT
-150 KKGISDIKLYDKDA
+150 KKGISDIKLYDKEA

-212 ENVLEHIEEIKGKS
+212 EKVLEHIPEVKGKS
-226 LKEKLANNKEQALL
+226 LKEKLENNKEQALL
-240 SKELATIYTEVPGL
+240 SKELATICTEVPGL
-254 DLALDAYA
+254 ELDLSAYA
-262 LKPLEETARQLMAD
+262 LKPLEEKARTMMAD
-276 LEFRG
+276 LEFRN
-281 FFNQFGQ
+281 FFQQFAQ
-288 IMGVASGAGE
+288 IMGEAPTMANESNAAAGNVSNTVSGSGTVADGEKRGKTGNGKTGNDDETRTGAGQ
-298 GAAAAVPAAAENAG
+298 
-312 NTADGTPAPDA
+312 
-323 GAKSAANADREV
+323 
-335 SLFASEAAENT
+335 SLFD
-346 AAVQTDGAEPA
+346 DGM
-357 AVPGGGMDSLFGT
+357 GSLFGT
-370 VVPAAAVKP
+370 LVPAAAV
-379 VDTAGQWQEAA
+379 QEIA
-390 TAMDDAK
+390 TEAEWIRLVSRIDKEEMI
-397 TVWFITETAGEIPDL
+397 WFMTETAGEIPDL
-412 HFVTARVLYEGQEYL
+412 QFASAQLLTAGQEYKIT
-427 VGGEEALAAFTQ
+427 GEALSAFTS
-439 WLGSAPNPKRT
+439 WLAEATNPKGT
-450 ADSKEVYRTCFC
+450 TDSKEVYRICFC
-462 QGTEPHNI
+462 QKVEPRNI
-470 IEDITLAAYLDD
+470 IEDISLAAYLDD
-482 PGRSG
+482 PGRSS
-487 YALADLAWHYLG
+487 YALSDLAWHYLG
-499 QDRTPDCHTLVQVAE
+499 QDRTPDCHALAQVAE
-514 AVGQALQD
+514 ALNQALQD
-522 KELTKLYKE
+522 KELTSLYKE
-531 IELPLA
+531 MELPLA
-537 PVLARMELAGVAADG
+537 PVLARMELAGVTADG
-552 EKLDALSK
+552 QKLDMVSA
-560 EMAGQ
+560 EMAEKIRG
-565 LTRLEELAREQAG
+565 LEDLAKEQAE
-578 DPGFNPNST
+578 DPAFNPNSP

-613 VKVLEELKGKHP
+613 VKVLEELQGQHP

-633 RVLAKLQSTYLE
+633 RVLAKLHSTYLE

-661 FRQTVTVTGRLSS
+661 FQQTVTVTGRLSS

-681 IPTRTETGRGIR
+681 IPTRTEAGKGIR

-698 GEGYDWLM
+698 GPDYDWLM

-718 AHVAQDPLMLEA
+718 AHVAQDPLMLES

-744 VFGVPLELVSHE
+744 VFGVPLDLVSHE
-756 MRGRAKAVNF
+756 MRSRAKAVNF

-773 DFGLAVQLGC
+773 DFGLARQLGC

-798 YQGVKEYMERMKA
+798 YQGVKEYMERMKS
-811 LARSQGYVSTLLGRR
+811 LAREQGFVSTLLGRR

-864 LRVDAALRKSGLSSR
+864 LRVDKALQNSGLASR

-899 TAALVQTEMQNA
+899 TAALVQQEMQNA
-911 FKLDVPLLA
+911 FTLDVPLLA
-920 EVNYGK
+920 EVSYGK
-926 DWAEAK
+926 NWAAAK

>member
-66 RSKLYADYKGQRKP
+66 RTKLFADYKGQRKP

-95 LQSMGIPA
+95 LESMGIPA

-114 IGTFAKKADPEVE
+114 IGTFAKKADPSVE

-138 QLIDGRTRVMYT
+138 QLIDDRTRVMYT
-150 KKGISDIKLYDKDA
+150 KKGISDIKLYDKEA

-212 ENVLEHIEEIKGKS
+212 EKVLEHIPEVKGKS
-226 LKEKLANNKEQALL
+226 LKEKLENNKEQALL
-240 SKELATIYTEVPGL
+240 SKELATICTEVPGL
-254 DLALDAYA
+254 ELDLSAYA
-262 LKPLEETARQLMAD
+262 LKPLEEKARTMMAD
-276 LEFRG
+276 LEFRN
-281 FFNQFGQ
+281 FFQQFAQ
-288 IMGVASGAGE
+288 IMGEAPTMANESNAAAGNVSNTVSGSGTVADGEKRGKTGNGKTGNDDETRTGAGQ
-298 GAAAAVPAAAENAG
+298 
-312 NTADGTPAPDA
+312 
-323 GAKSAANADREV
+323 
-335 SLFASEAAENT
+335 SLFD
-346 AAVQTDGAEPA
+346 DGM
-357 AVPGGGMDSLFGT
+357 GSLFGT
-370 VVPAAAVKP
+370 LVPAAAV
-379 VDTAGQWQEAA
+379 QEIA
-390 TAMDDAK
+390 TEAEWIRLVSRIDKEEMI
-397 TVWFITETAGEIPDL
+397 WFMTETAGEIPDL
-412 HFVTARVLYEGQEYL
+412 QFASAQLLTAGQEYKIT
-427 VGGEEALAAFTQ
+427 GEALSAFTS
-439 WLGSAPNPKRT
+439 WLAEATNPKGT
-450 ADSKEVYRTCFC
+450 TDSKEVYRICFC
-462 QGTEPHNI
+462 QKVEPRNI
-470 IEDITLAAYLDD
+470 IEDISLAAYLDD
-482 PGRSG
+482 PGRSS
-487 YALADLAWHYLG
+487 YALSDLAWHYLG
-499 QDRTPDCHTLVQVAE
+499 QDRTPDCHALAQVAE
-514 AVGQALQD
+514 ALNQALQD
-522 KELTKLYKE
+522 KELTSLYKE
-531 IELPLA
+531 MELPLA
-537 PVLARMELAGVAADG
+537 PVLARMELAGVTADG
-552 EKLDALSK
+552 QKLDMVSA
-560 EMAGQ
+560 EMAEKIRG
-565 LTRLEELAREQAG
+565 LEDLAKEQAE
-578 DPGFNPNST
+578 DPAFNPNSP

-613 VKVLEELKGKHP
+613 VKVLEELQGQHP

-633 RVLAKLQSTYLE
+633 RVLAKLHSTYLE

-661 FRQTVTVTGRLSS
+661 FQQTVTVTGRLSS

-681 IPTRTETGRGIR
+681 IPTRTEAGKGIR

-698 GEGYDWLM
+698 GPDYDWLM

-718 AHVAQDPLMLEA
+718 AHVAQDPLMLES

-744 VFGVPLELVSHE
+744 VFGVPLDLVSHE
-756 MRGRAKAVNF
+756 MRSRAKAVNF

-773 DFGLAVQLGC
+773 DFGLARQLGC

-798 YQGVKEYMERMKA
+798 YQGVKEYMERMKS
-811 LARSQGYVSTLLGRR
+811 LAREQGFVSTLLGRR

-864 LRVDAALRKSGLSSR
+864 LRVDKALQNSGLASR

-890 EVKEAEREA
+890 EVKEAERKA
-899 TAALVQTEMQNA
+899 TAALVQQEMQNA
-911 FKLDVPLLA
+911 FTLDVPLLA
-920 EVNYGK
+920 EVSYGK
-926 DWAEAK
+926 NWAAAK

>member
-66 RSKLYADYKGQRKP
+66 RTKLFADYKGQRKP

-95 LQSMGIPA
+95 LRSMGIPA

-114 IGTFAKKADPEVE
+114 IGTFAKKADPSVE

-138 QLIDGRTRVMYT
+138 QLIDDRTRVMYT
-150 KKGISDIKLYDKDA
+150 KKGISDIKLYDKEA

-212 ENVLEHIEEIKGKS
+212 EKVLEHIPEVKGKS
-226 LKEKLANNKEQALL
+226 LKEKLENNKEQALL
-240 SKELATIYTEVPGL
+240 SKELATICTEVPGL
-254 DLALDAYA
+254 ELDLAAYA
-262 LKPLEETARQLMAD
+262 LKPLEEKARTMMAD
-276 LEFRG
+276 LEFRN
-281 FFNQFGQ
+281 FFQQFAQ
-288 IMGVASGAGE
+288 IMGEASALVNE
-298 GAAAAVPAAAENAG
+298 DNRSAAG
-312 NTADGTPAPDA
+312 NVSNTVSGSGTVVDGEKSGKTGNGKTGNDDGTRT
-323 GAKSAANADREV
+323 GTGH
-335 SLFASEAAENT
+335 SLFE
-346 AAVQTDGAEPA
+346 DGM
-357 AVPGGGMDSLFGT
+357 GSLFGT
-370 VVPAAAVKP
+370 LVPAAAVEEII
-379 VDTAGQWQEAA
+379 TEAEWIGLVSRIDKEE
-390 TAMDDAK
+390 MI
-397 TVWFITETAGEIPDL
+397 WFMTETAGEIPNL
-412 HFVTARVLYEGQEYL
+412 QFASVQLLTAGQEYKIT
-427 VGGEEALAAFTQ
+427 GEALSAFTS
-439 WLGSAPNPKRT
+439 WLAEAPNPKGT
-450 ADSKEVYRTCFC
+450 TDSKEVYRICFC
-462 QGTEPHNI
+462 QKVEPRNI
-470 IEDITLAAYLDD
+470 IEDISLAAYLDD
-482 PGRSG
+482 PGRSS
-487 YALADLAWHYLG
+487 YALSDLAWHYLG
-499 QDRTPDCHTLVQVAE
+499 QDRTPDCHALAQVAE
-514 AVGQALQD
+514 ALNQALQD
-522 KELTKLYKE
+522 KELTSLYKE
-531 IELPLA
+531 MELPLA
-537 PVLARMELAGVAADG
+537 PVLARMELAGVTADG
-552 EKLDALSK
+552 QKLDMVSA
-560 EMAGQ
+560 EMAEKIRG
-565 LTRLEELAREQAG
+565 LEDLAKEQAE
-578 DPGFNPNST
+578 DPAFNPNSP

-600 PVIKKTKT
+600 PVVKKTKT

-613 VKVLEELKGKHP
+613 VKVLEELQGQHP

-633 RVLAKLQSTYLE
+633 RVLAKLHSTYLE

-661 FRQTVTVTGRLSS
+661 FQQTVTVTGRLSS

-681 IPTRTETGRGIR
+681 IPTRTEAGKGIR

-698 GEGYDWLM
+698 GPGYDWLM

-718 AHVAQDPLMLEA
+718 AHVAQDPLMLES

-744 VFGVPLELVSHE
+744 VFGVPLDLVSHE
-756 MRGRAKAVNF
+756 MRSRAKAVNF

-773 DFGLAVQLGC
+773 DFGLARQLGC

-798 YQGVKEYMERMKA
+798 YQGVKEYMERMKS
-811 LARSQGYVSTLLGRR
+811 LAREQGFVSTLLGRR

-864 LRVDAALRKSGLSSR
+864 LRVDKALQNSGLASR

-899 TAALVQTEMQNA
+899 TAALVQQEMQNA
-911 FKLDVPLLA
+911 FTLDVPLLA
-920 EVNYGK
+920 EVSYGK
-926 DWAEAK
+926 DWAAAK

>member
-25 TNRKG
+25 TTRKG

-43 HKLLQDVQPR
+43 HKLLQDVKPR

-58 FDKSRKTF
+58 FDKSRITF
-66 RSKLYADYKGQRKP
+66 RTKLYADYKGQRKP

-114 IGTFAKKADPEVE
+114 IGTFAKKADPSVE

-138 QLIDGRTRVMYT
+138 QLIDDRTRVMYT
-150 KKGISDIKLYDKDA
+150 KKGISDIKLYDKES
-164 FAEDYEGLVPLQL
+164 FAEDYEGLAPRQL
-177 IDLKGLMGDTS
+177 IDLKGLMGDSS

-212 ENVLEHIEEIKGKS
+212 ENVMAHAEEVKGKS
-226 LKEKLANNKEQALL
+226 LKEKLVNNKEQALL
-240 SKELATIYTEVPGL
+240 SKELAAIYTEVPGL
-254 DLALDAYA
+254 DLTLDAYA
-262 LKPLEETARQLMAD
+262 LKPLEGKTRQLMAD

-288 IMGVASGAGE
+288 IMGIASDVERGVAGE
-298 GAAAAVPAAAENAG
+298 TEADGLEPAVKSVVPGNAAAGNMENLFAAADNR
-312 NTADGTPAPDA
+312 N
-323 GAKSAANADREV
+323 AANAGQ
-335 SLFASEAAENT
+335 EAASIKD
-346 AAVQTDGAEPA
+346 DGM
-357 AVPGGGMDSLFGT
+357 GSLFGT
-370 VVPAAAVKP
+370 VVPAARVKEIGL
-379 VDTAGQWQEAA
+379 ASQWQEVAA
-390 TAMDDAK
+390 SVAADPSAM
-397 TVWFITETAGEIPDL
+397 VWFMAETTGEIPNL
-412 HFVTARVLYEGQEYL
+412 QFVAARVLCRDQEYL
-427 VGGEEALAAFTQ
+427 VSGAEALASFAG
-439 WLGSAPNPKRT
+439 WLAEAPNPKGT
-450 ADSKEVYRTCFC
+450 ADSKEVFRTCFC
-462 QGTEPHNI
+462 QGVEAQNI
-470 IEDITLAAYLDD
+470 IEDITLGAYLDD
-482 PGRSG
+482 PGRSS
-487 YALADLAWHYLG
+487 YTLADLAWHYLG
-499 QDRTPDCHTLVQVAE
+499 QDREPDCHTLVRVAE
-514 AVGQALQD
+514 AVKQALVD
-522 KELTKLYKE
+522 KELTQLYKD

-537 PVLARMELAGVAADG
+537 PVLARMELAGVTAD
-552 EKLDALSK
+552 EKKLDALSG
-560 EMAGQ
+560 EMAGK
-565 LTRLEELAREQAG
+565 LARLEDLAKEQAG
-578 DPGFNPNST
+578 DPGFNPNSP

-600 PVIKKTKT
+600 PVVKKTKT

-613 VKVLEELKGKHP
+613 VKVLEELRDKHP

-645 GLKPLINKT
+645 GLKPLINRT

-661 FRQTVTVTGRLSS
+661 FQQTVTVTGRLSS

-681 IPTRTETGRGIR
+681 IPTRTEIGRGIR

-718 AHVAQDPLMLEA
+718 AHVAQDILMLES

-744 VFGVPLELVSHE
+744 VFGVSLDLVSHE
-756 MRGRAKAVNF
+756 MRSRAKAVNF

-773 DFGLAVQLGC
+773 DFGLAAQLGC

-798 YQGVKEYMERMKA
+798 YKGVKEYMERMKD
-811 LARSQGYVSTLLGRR
+811 LARSQGYVTTLLGRR

-864 LRVDAALRKSGLSSR
+864 LQVDTALRKSGLSSR

-899 TAALVQTEMQNA
+899 TADLVQAEMQNA
-911 FKLDVPLLA
+911 FRLDVPLLA

-926 DWAEAK
+926 DWASAK

>member
-1 MADKFLIID
+1 MSDKFLVID

-25 TNRKG
+25 TTRKG

-43 HKLLQDVQPR
+43 HKLLQDVKPR

-66 RSKLYADYKGQRKP
+66 RTKLYADYKGQRKP

-114 IGTFAKKADPEVE
+114 IGTFAKKADPSVE

-138 QLIDGRTRVMYT
+138 QLIDDRTRVMYT
-150 KKGISDIKLYDKDA
+150 KKGISDIKLYDKAA

-203 KLIAEYGSV
+203 KLIGEYGSV
-212 ENVLEHIEEIKGKS
+212 ENVLEHVEEVKGKS
-226 LKEKLANNKEQALL
+226 LKEKLAGNKEQALL

-254 DLALDAYA
+254 DLQLDSYA
-262 LKPLEETARQLMAD
+262 LKPLEEKARQLLAD

-288 IMGVASGAGE
+288 IMGVAEGVDVPSAVAARGNVSSSDSSVAKNGNIQKDTAG
-298 GAAAAVPAAAENAG
+298 GDLFAAAASGNGAENQS
-312 NTADGTPAPDA
+312 ADINRV
-323 GAKSAANADREV
+323 SAVAD
-335 SLFASEAAENT
+335 
-346 AAVQTDGAEPA
+346 DGM
-357 AVPGGGMDSLFGT
+357 GSLFGT
-370 VVPAAAVKP
+370 VVAAAEVKKIGF
-379 VDTAGQWQEAA
+379 AAQWQEAA
-390 TAMDDAK
+390 ASMDPSQM
-397 TVWFITETAGEIPDL
+397 VWFMTETAGEIPNL
-412 HFVTARVLYEGQEYL
+412 QFISARVLCGEQEYL
-427 VGGEEALAAFTQ
+427 LSGTEALVAFTQ
-439 WLGSAPNPKRT
+439 WLGKAPNPKGT
-450 ADSKEVYRTCFC
+450 AGSKEVFRTCFC
-462 QGTEPHNI
+462 QHVEPVNI

-487 YALADLAWHYLG
+487 YALTDLAWHYLG
-499 QDRTPDCHTLVQVAE
+499 QDRTPDCHTLVRVAE
-514 AVGQALQD
+514 VVKQALQD
-522 KELTKLYKE
+522 KELTNLYKE

-537 PVLARMELAGVAADG
+537 RVLAKLELAGVSVD
-552 EKLDALSK
+552 ETKLDTMSR
-560 EMAGQ
+560 EMAKNILG
-565 LTRLEELAREQAG
+565 LEELARLQAE
-578 DPGFNPNST
+578 DPGFNPNSP

-613 VKVLEELKGKHP
+613 VKVLEELRDKHP
-625 LVDTILQY
+625 LVETILQY

-645 GLKPLINKT
+645 GLKPLINRT

-661 FRQTVTVTGRLSS
+661 FQQTVTVTGRLSS

-681 IPTRTETGRGIR
+681 IPTRTDIGREIR

-698 GEGYDWLM
+698 AAGYDWLM

-718 AHVAQDPLMLEA
+718 AHVAQDPLMLES

-744 VFGVPLELVSHE
+744 VFGMPLDQVSPE
-756 MRGRAKAVNF
+756 MRRRAKAVNF

-783 SRKEAGEFIENYLAR
+783 SRQEAGEFIKHYLER

-864 LRVDAALRKSGLSSR
+864 LRVDAALQQSGLSSR

-920 EVNYGK
+920 DVNYGK
-926 DWAEAK
+926 DWASAK

>member
-25 TNRKG
+25 TTRKG

-43 HKLLQDVQPR
+43 HKLLQDVKPR
-53 WVAAA
+53 WAAAA
-58 FDKSRKTF
+58 FDKSRITF
-66 RSKLYADYKGQRKP
+66 RTKLYADYKGQRKP

-95 LQSMGIPA
+95 LRSMGVPA

-114 IGTFAKKADPEVE
+114 IGTFAKKLDPGLEV
-127 VYIVTGDRDEL
+127 VIVTGDRDEL
-138 QLIDGRTRVMYT
+138 QLIDDRTRVMYT
-150 KKGISDIKLYDKDA
+150 KKGISDIKLYDKES

-212 ENVLEHIEEIKGKS
+212 ENVMAHAEEVKGKS

-254 DLALDAYA
+254 DLTLDAYV
-262 LKPLEETARQLMAD
+262 LKPLEEKTRQMMTD

-288 IMGVASGAGE
+288 IMGLASDAESAGAKGTAAGDAEPALKAGAPGKETE
-298 GAAAAVPAAAENAG
+298 GNMENLFAAAADNRNTRNAG
-312 NTADGTPAPDA
+312 PETAPVPD
-323 GAKSAANADREV
+323 E
-335 SLFASEAAENT
+335 
-346 AAVQTDGAEPA
+346 
-357 AVPGGGMDSLFGT
+357 GMGSLFGA
-370 VVPAAAVKP
+370 VVPAAQVKEIGF
-379 VDTAGQWQEAA
+379 AAQWQKVADEA
-390 TAMDDAK
+390 TADPSTM
-397 TVWFITETAGEIPDL
+397 VWFMAETTGEIPHL
-412 HFVTARVLYEGQEYL
+412 QFAAARVLCGEQEYL
-427 VGGEEALAAFTQ
+427 ISGAEALAAFTK
-439 WLGSAPNPKRT
+439 WLAEAPNPKGT
-450 ADSKEVYRTCFC
+450 ADSKEVFRTCFC
-462 QGTEPHNI
+462 QGVEARNI
-470 IEDITLAAYLDD
+470 IEDTVLGAYLDD
-482 PGRSG
+482 PGRSS

-499 QDRTPDCHTLVQVAE
+499 QDREPDCHTLVRVAE
-514 AVGQALQD
+514 SVKQTLTD
-522 KELTKLYKE
+522 KELTELYKT

-537 PVLARMELAGVAADG
+537 PVLARMELAGVTAD
-552 EKLDALSK
+552 EKKLDALSRD
-560 EMAGQ
+560 MAGK
-565 LTRLEELAREQAG
+565 LARLEDLAKEQAG
-578 DPGFNPNST
+578 DPGFNPNSP

-600 PVIKKTKT
+600 PVVKKTKT

-613 VKVLEELKGKHP
+613 VKVLEELRGKHP

-645 GLKPLINKT
+645 GLKPLINRT

-661 FRQTVTVTGRLSS
+661 FQQTVTVTGRLSS

-681 IPTRTETGRGIR
+681 IPTRTEIGRGIR

-718 AHVAQDPLMLEA
+718 AHVAQDPLMLES
-730 FRENQDVH
+730 FRENQDIH

-744 VFGVPLELVSHE
+744 VFGVSLDLVSHE
-756 MRGRAKAVNF
+756 MRSRAKAVNF

-783 SRKEAGEFIENYLAR
+783 SRKEAGEFIDNYLAR
-798 YQGVKEYMERMKA
+798 YKGVKEYMERMKA
-811 LARSQGYVSTLLGRR
+811 LARSQGYVTTLSGRR

-842 AERTAINTPIQGT
+842 AERTAVNTPIQGT

-864 LRVDAALRKSGLSSR
+864 LRVDTALRKSGLSSR

-899 TAALVQTEMQNA
+899 TALLVQTEMQNA
-911 FKLDVPLLA
+911 FRLDVPLLA
-920 EVNYGK
+920 EVSYGK
-926 DWAEAK
+926 DWASAK

>member
-43 HKLLQDVQPR
+43 HKLLQDVKPR

-66 RSKLYADYKGQRKP
+66 RTNLYADYKGQRKP

-103 LELDDYEADDI
+103 LEMDDYEADDI
-114 IGTFAKKADPEVE
+114 IGTFAKKADSGVE

-138 QLIDGRTRVMYT
+138 QLIDDRTRVMYT
-150 KKGISDIKLYDKDA
+150 KKGISDIKLYDKA
-164 FAEDYEGLVPLQL
+164 SFAEDYEGLVPLQL

-203 KLIAEYGSV
+203 KLIGEYGSV
-212 ENVLEHIEEIKGKS
+212 EKVLANIDGIKGKS
-226 LKEKLANNKEQALL
+226 LQEKLANNKEQAIL

-254 DLALDAYA
+254 DVALDSYT
-262 LKPLEETARQLMAD
+262 LKPLEERARQMLAD

-281 FFNQFGQ
+281 FFDQFGQ
-288 IMGVASGAGE
+288 VMGIATEAGDTVTVATASVPDE
-298 GAAAAVPAAAENAG
+298 GMG
-312 NTADGTPAPDA
+312 
-323 GAKSAANADREV
+323 
-335 SLFASEAAENT
+335 
-346 AAVQTDGAEPA
+346 
-357 AVPGGGMDSLFGT
+357 SLFGT
-370 VVPAAAVKP
+370 IVPAASVKQI
-379 VDTAGQWQEAA
+379 DTAIQWQETAA
-390 TAMDDAK
+390 AMDSSQI
-397 TVWFITETAGEIPDL
+397 VWFLAETAGEIPDL
-412 HFVTARVLYEGQEYL
+412 QFAAVRVLYEGQEYCIS
-427 VGGEEALAAFTQ
+427 GAEALAAFTQ
-439 WLGSAPNPKRT
+439 WLGSAPNPKGT
-450 ADSKEVYRTCFC
+450 ADSKEVYRICFC
-462 QGTEPHNI
+462 QGVEPQNI

-487 YALADLAWHYLG
+487 YALGDLAWHYLG
-499 QDRTPDCHTLVQVAE
+499 QDRTEDCHTLVRVAE
-514 AVGQALQD
+514 AVIQALQN
-522 KELTKLYKE
+522 KELIKVYKD

-537 PVLARMELAGVAADG
+537 PVLARMELAGVMVD
-552 EKLDALSK
+552 EKKLDEVSSDIAK
-560 EMAGQ
+560 Q
-565 LTRLEELAREQAG
+565 LDRLEELAREQAG
-578 DPGFNPNST
+578 DSDFNPNST

-645 GLKPLINKT
+645 GMKPLINKT

-681 IPTRTETGRGIR
+681 IPTRTEIGRGIR
-693 ALFVP
+693 TLFVP
-698 GEGYDWLM
+698 GTGYDWLM

-718 AHVAQDPLMLEA
+718 AHVAQDPLMLES
-730 FRENQDVH
+730 FRKNQDVH

-756 MRGRAKAVNF
+756 MRSRAKAVNF

-798 YQGVKEYMERMKA
+798 YKGVKEYMERMKT
-811 LARSQGYVSTLLGRR
+811 LARSQGYVATLLGRR

-890 EVKEAEREA
+890 EVKEAERET

-926 DWAEAK
+926 DWASAK

>member
-66 RSKLYADYKGQRKP
+66 RTKLFADYKGQRKP

-95 LQSMGIPA
+95 LRSMGIPA

-114 IGTFAKKADPEVE
+114 IGTFAKKADPSVE

-138 QLIDGRTRVMYT
+138 QLIDDRTRVMYT
-150 KKGISDIKLYDKDA
+150 KKGISDIKLYDKEA

-212 ENVLEHIEEIKGKS
+212 EKVLEHIPEVKGKS
-226 LKEKLANNKEQALL
+226 LKEKLENNKEQALL
-240 SKELATIYTEVPGL
+240 SKELATICTEVPGL
-254 DLALDAYA
+254 ELDLAAYA
-262 LKPLEETARQLMAD
+262 LKPLEEKARTMMAD
-276 LEFRG
+276 LEFRN
-281 FFNQFGQ
+281 FFQQFAQ
-288 IMGVASGAGE
+288 IMGEASALVNESNAAAGNVIEAVSASGD
-298 GAAAAVPAAAENAG
+298 V
-312 NTADGTPAPDA
+312 
-323 GAKSAANADREV
+323 ADREKRGKTGNGKTGNDDGTRTGAGQ
-335 SLFASEAAENT
+335 SLFD
-346 AAVQTDGAEPA
+346 DGM
-357 AVPGGGMDSLFGT
+357 GSLFGT
-370 VVPAAAVKP
+370 LVPAAAV
-379 VDTAGQWQEAA
+379 QEIITEAEWIGLVSRIDKEE
-390 TAMDDAK
+390 MI
-397 TVWFITETAGEIPDL
+397 WFMTETAGEIPDL
-412 HFVTARVLYEGQEYL
+412 QFASAQLLTAGQEYKIT
-427 VGGEEALAAFTQ
+427 GEALSAFTS
-439 WLGSAPNPKRT
+439 WLAEAPNPKGT
-450 ADSKEVYRTCFC
+450 TDSKEVYRICFC
-462 QGTEPHNI
+462 QKVEPRNI
-470 IEDITLAAYLDD
+470 IEDISLAAYLDD
-482 PGRSG
+482 PGRSS
-487 YALADLAWHYLG
+487 YALSDLAWHYLG
-499 QDRTPDCHTLVQVAE
+499 QDRTPDCHALAQVAE
-514 AVGQALQD
+514 ALNQALQD
-522 KELTKLYKE
+522 KELTSLYKE
-531 IELPLA
+531 MELPLA
-537 PVLARMELAGVAADG
+537 PVLARMELAGVTADG
-552 EKLDALSK
+552 QKLDMVSG
-560 EMAGQ
+560 EMAEKIRG
-565 LTRLEELAREQAG
+565 LEDLAKEQAE
-578 DPGFNPNST
+578 DPAFNPNSP

-613 VKVLEELKGKHP
+613 VKVLEELQGQHP

-633 RVLAKLQSTYLE
+633 RVLAKLHSTYLE

-661 FRQTVTVTGRLSS
+661 FQQTVTVTGRLSS

-681 IPTRTETGRGIR
+681 IPTRTEAGKGIR

-698 GEGYDWLM
+698 GLGYDWLM

-718 AHVAQDPLMLEA
+718 AHVAQDPLMLES

-744 VFGVPLELVSHE
+744 VFGVPLNLVSHE
-756 MRGRAKAVNF
+756 MRSRAKAVNF

-773 DFGLAVQLGC
+773 DFGLARQLGC

-798 YQGVKEYMERMKA
+798 YQGVKEYMERMKS
-811 LARSQGYVSTLLGRR
+811 LAREQGFVSTLLGRR

-864 LRVDAALRKSGLSSR
+864 LRVDKALQNSGLASR

-899 TAALVQTEMQNA
+899 TAALVQQEMQNA
-911 FKLDVPLLA
+911 FTLDVPLLA

-926 DWAEAK
+926 NWAAAK